1 MRGGS
6 YTLLWIELQVL
17 ECSKTLCSYSKVVV
31 VDFFLMFMT
40 SLSPGRFFNNKYDL
54 LEVEC
59 ALNSTDSP
67 EFVATLMD

>member
-1 MRGGS
+1 
-6 YTLLWIELQVL
+6 
-17 ECSKTLCSYSKVVV
+17 
-31 VDFFLMFMT
+31 MFMT